1 MADPRLRSFCRC
13 FSSRSMSFFP
23 FQEMVES
30 PEALRKRPFAED
42 VGQVIGGRIRQE
54 GRFLPFGFH
63 GEVCIVLVRIC
74 GKKSIGLL
82 DGGDARQSHVDDEPV
97 LQGTPEAFHPPF
109 RLC

>member
-1 MADPRLRSFCRC
+1 
-13 FSSRSMSFFP
+13 MSFFP

-54 GRFLPFGFH
+54 GRFLPFQFH
-63 GEVCIVLVRIC
+63 GEAYLVLVGIC

-82 DGGDARQSHVDDEPV
+82 DGSDARQSHVDDEPV
-97 LQGTPEAFHPPF
+97 LQGTPEAFHLPLS
-109 RLC
+109 LC